1 MTETTVS
8 EQISAESFRMALV
21 SVLEETFER
30 VDQSLFLDKGD
41 SFFETLAGVSAEE
54 ASRPIAPGGNTIA
67 AQVNHVA
74 AFVGWLNRSTAG
86 QAIEPLDWE
95 ATWARTTVSPAEWEE
110 LVGGLRS
117 AYRNLR
123 SFATTKTHWA
133 PPFVTGAF
141 GLVAHCAF
149 HLGQV
154 RHALSVIQ
162 GKNGRG

>member
-1 MTETTVS
+1 MTETAVS
-8 EQISAESFRMALV
+8 EQISTESFRMALV

-54 ASRPIAPGGNTIA
+54 ASQPIAPGGNSIA

-74 AFVGWLNRSTAG
+74 AFVGWLNRSTSG

-95 ATWARTTVSPAEWEE
+95 ATWARTKVSPAEWEE
-110 LVGGLRS
+110 LVGDLRS
-117 AYRNLR
+117 AYRDLR
-123 SFATTKTHWA
+123 SFATTNTHWA

-154 RHALSVIQ
+154 RHALSFIR
-162 GKNGRG
+162 GKNDRG